1 MSAPTQ
7 RRGLL
12 PATAGVFTLL
22 LAGAAVGWAARAHAA
37 PRPAGQSSRNAKAA
51 SLFAADKGQFRI
63 LVNGQQ
69 VGKEDFEISPKGD
82 HWMARGNTEIQ
93 GAQGGTHISGT
104 LEFGADG
111 APLHYEWA
119 TQGAKKA
126 GATIAF
132 SGATANIEVRLE
144 GSRPFTQQFTF
155 ESTRVA
161 ILDDNLYHQYTLL
174 AGLYNWDK
182 KGAQTLS
189 VLVPQEMAPGTVTVE
204 SLGSQDLG
212 GKKVEELRVQT
223 EDLEVDLFLDGR
235 RVVRIVAPAS
245 NAEIIRE

>member
-1 MSAPTQ
+1 MIAPNH
-7 RRGLL
+7 RCRLR
-12 PATAGVFTLL
+12 PAAAGVLALL
-22 LAGAAVGWAARAHAA
+22 LAGAAVGFVARAHAA
-37 PRPAGQSSRNAKAA
+37 PRPGQSSRGGKTPPR
-51 SLFAADKGQFRI
+51 FAADNGKFRI
-63 LVNGQQ
+63 LVSGQQ

-82 HWMARGNTEIQ
+82 HWIARGNSEIH
-93 GAQGGTHISGT
+93 GAEGVTHVTGT
-104 LEFGADG
+104 LEFAADG

-132 SGATANIEVRLE
+132 SGATASIEVRLE
-144 GSRPFTQQFTF
+144 GARPFTQQFTF
-155 ESTRVA
+155 DSTRVA

-174 AGLYNWDK
+174 ARLYDWDK
-182 KGAQTLS
+182 KGAQTFS
-189 VLVPQEMAPGTVTVE
+189 VLVPQEMTPGTVTVE
-204 SLGSQDLG
+204 SLGSQDFG

>member
-1 MSAPTQ
+1 M
-7 RRGLL
+7 
-12 PATAGVFTLL
+12 
-22 LAGAAVGWAARAHAA
+22 
-37 PRPAGQSSRNAKAA
+37 
-51 SLFAADKGQFRI
+51 
-63 LVNGQQ
+63 
-69 VGKEDFEISPKGD
+69 
-82 HWMARGNTEIQ
+82 
-93 GAQGGTHISGT
+93 THITGT

-126 GATIAF
+126 SATVAF
-132 SGATANIEVRLE
+132 SGATASIEVRLE
-144 GSRPFTQQFTF
+144 GARPFTQQFTF

-174 AGLYNWDK
+174 ARLYDWDK
-182 KGAQTLS
+182 KGSQTFS
-189 VLVPQEMAPGTVTVE
+189 VLVPQEMTPGTVTVE
-204 SLGSQDLG
+204 SLGSQEFG

-235 RVVRIVAPAS
+235 RVVRLVAPAS

>member
-1 MSAPTQ
+1 MSAPNH
-7 RRGLL
+7 RRV
-12 PATAGVFTLL
+12 PRAATAGACALL
-22 LAGAAVGWAARAHAA
+22 LAAAAIGLAARAHAA
-37 PRPAGQSSRNAKAA
+37 PHSSPSSRNAKAPA
-51 SLFAADKGQFRI
+51 LFAADKGKFRI

-82 HWMARGNTEIQ
+82 HWVARGNTEIQ
-93 GAQGGTHISGT
+93 GAEGGTHVTGT
-104 LEFGADG
+104 LEFAADG

-132 SGATANIEVRLE
+132 SGATANIEVQME

-155 ESTRVA
+155 ASSRVA

-174 AGLYNWDK
+174 ARLYDWDK
-182 KGAQTLS
+182 KGAQTFS
-189 VLVPQEMAPGTVTVE
+189 VLVPQEMTPGTVTVE
-204 SLGSQDLG
+204 SLGSQEFG

-235 RVVRIVAPAS
+235 RVVRIVAPSS